1 MEDFDVIQIE
11 LRDPDNQLVKMIDY
25 IMHTAN
31 VGHSFEVV
39 VDPED
44 RETRKSFDID
54 GDGPFYINKVSLNSV
69 KVQIKDDKLQEN
81 KTTKTLR
88 NFFKTVQ

>member
-1 MEDFDVIQIE
+1 MEDF
-11 LRDPDNQLVKMIDY
+11 
-25 IMHTAN
+25 
-31 VGHSFEVV
+31 
-39 VDPED
+39 D